1 MQPLVFTG
9 APGTGKTT
17 LLHALA
23 AQGYR
28 IVHESARELI
38 RGRVEKGLA
47 PRPAPADFARQ
58 LLQKD
63 AEKYETAAS
72 ESGLVFFDRGVVDA
86 LGMVNDVAPLPQH
99 EIETVVSRYP
109 YGTVFLLPLWEAIY
123 SSD

>member
-1 MQPLVFTG
+1 MPPRGVRLGGRHRRSIRGTLRGVAGWSQDPSLMQPLVFTG

-72 ESGLVFFDRGVVDA
+72 ESGLVFFDRGVV
-86 LGMVNDVAPLPQH
+86 
-99 EIETVVSRYP
+99 
-109 YGTVFLLPLWEAIY
+109 
-123 SSD
+123 